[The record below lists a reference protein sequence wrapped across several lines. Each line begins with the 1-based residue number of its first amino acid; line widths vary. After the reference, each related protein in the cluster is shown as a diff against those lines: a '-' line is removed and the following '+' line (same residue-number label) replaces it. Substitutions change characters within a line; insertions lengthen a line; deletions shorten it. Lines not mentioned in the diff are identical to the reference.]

1 MLLEILRNHMSED
14 TATILFPLIFVALFL
29 VIGGGALWLTPR
41 IAAWLDRQQAKNKN
55 FYDGMLEHDP
65 NDPAARPEQPEE
77 QKEQEN
83 QEDEK

>member
-1 MLLEILRNHMSED
+1 MLLEILKNHMSED

-41 IAAWLDRQQAKNKN
+41 ISAWLDRQQAKSKN

-65 NDPAARPEQPEE
+65 NDPAASQPEE
-77 QKEQEN
+77 QETQEKEE
-83 QEDEK
+83 

>member
-1 MLLEILRNHMSED
+1 MLLEILRNHMSEKA
-14 TATILFPLIFVALFL
+14 ATILFPLIFVVLFL

-65 NDPAARPEQPEE
+65 NDPAAPPPEE
-77 QKEQEN
+77 QAGPQKE
-83 QEDEK
+83 EKEE